1 MILRLSEDEVKEAV
15 IAWIAAKT
23 PYLVEKEQVK
33 LEITAGGSLG
43 TPRFNYAEID
53 LSKKTPPD
61 SHGYI
66 LTGQIRSGC
75 SSAPPKDGTRTE
87 IEFGFIDPTKKP
99 EPPPKP
105 EPPKP
110 EKYTKGD

>member
-15 IAWIAAKT
+15 VAWIEAKT
-23 PYLVEKEQVK
+23 TYSVEKEQVK

-43 TPRFNYAEID
+43 SPRFNYVEID
-53 LSKKTPPD
+53 LDKKPTPF
-61 SHGYI
+61 SITQGSVHTGY
-66 LTGQIRSGC
+66 LKCRD
-75 SSAPPKDGTRTE
+75 SSA
-87 IEFGFIDPTKKP
+87 
-99 EPPPKP
+99 PPKP

>member
-23 PYLVEKEQVK
+23 PYTVGKEQVK

-53 LSKKTPPD
+53 LSKIPPPD

-75 SSAPPKDGTRTE
+75 SSAPPK
-87 IEFGFIDPTKKP
+87 P
-99 EPPPKP
+99 EPPRP
-105 EPPKP
+105 EL
-110 EKYTKGD
+110 YTKGGGSTPLPKKKTDPELDPVFGD